1 MTSWSVRMRSQKPSH
16 VSVGHMSIV
25 WAYHT
30 NSLIH
35 SLILILILILTL
47 SQNMSSCLSIYR
59 MEERKDECTS
69 LNKIPTIL
77 VTLFFPFV
85 SSFFTDASRLPS
97 ASLSLL
103 SLPSSFVFS
112 PSPLST
118 PSAALVVLC
127 APLARAHTAC
137 AVLSASCAM
146 SGCVGT
152 PRPHPTRAGGGGGV
166 QVREGGGRHTTP
178 TRQGTQPTHC
188 EGEMGRGDEEGR

>member
-1 MTSWSVRMRSQKPSH
+1 
-16 VSVGHMSIV
+16 
-25 WAYHT
+25 
-30 NSLIH
+30 
-35 SLILILILILTL
+35 
-47 SQNMSSCLSIYR
+47 MSSCLSIYR

-118 PSAALVVLC
+118 PSAALVLC

-152 PRPHPTRAGGGGGV
+152 PRPHPTRAGGAGGCRCVRGGV
-166 QVREGGGRHTTP
+166 ATPHPHDRGRSPLTA
-178 TRQGTQPTHC
+178 RGRWG
-188 EGEMGRGDEEGR
+188 GEMRRGDEEGR